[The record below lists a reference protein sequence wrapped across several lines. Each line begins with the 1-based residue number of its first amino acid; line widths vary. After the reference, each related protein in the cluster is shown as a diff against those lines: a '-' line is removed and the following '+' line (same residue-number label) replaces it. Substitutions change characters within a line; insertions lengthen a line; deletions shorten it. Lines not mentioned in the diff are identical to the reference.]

1 MALTVKELKMLYMYL
16 VLEHDVDVLSTKP
29 TCAWKFHL
37 LEYNIITLL
46 TSNLLSVHA
55 GLTSQSVPGKLY

>member
-1 MALTVKELKMLYMYL
+1 MLYMYL

-29 TCAWKFHL
+29 TCAWKIHL

-46 TSNLLSVHA
+46 TSHLLSVHA